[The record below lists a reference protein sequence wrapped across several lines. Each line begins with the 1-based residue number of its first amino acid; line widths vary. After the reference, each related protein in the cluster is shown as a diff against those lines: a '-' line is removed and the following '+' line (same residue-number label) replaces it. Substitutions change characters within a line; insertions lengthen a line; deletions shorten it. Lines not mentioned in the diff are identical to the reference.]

1 MKSILFLLSCLC
13 SAFLSAQTYNPLWIP
28 DTLAGSNITL
38 TIKDTFA
45 QLRAT
50 GNQTITGGINNSKFW
65 GPTIFINKGD
75 TVHMNVLNKLNDST
89 TIHWHGMHLPAVM
102 DGGPHQVIPPGT
114 LWQPYW
120 KVTNNAATYWYHPH
134 LHEMTLEHLS
144 KGIGGFIIVNDQ
156 EESAL
161 ALPRKYGIDDI
172 PLMLT
177 SRRYNTANQFLV
189 QNVAYGDY
197 LLVNGTRDPEIT
209 LPKQIV
215 RLRLLNAEVER
226 AYNFG
231 FSDNRKFYIIANDGG
246 LLDKPVQVSKLLV
259 AVGERYEILVDLSN
273 DNVGSSINLMSYN
286 ANQPF
291 GFPGGE
297 PAAQGNF
304 GSLLNNKD
312 FNCLRINIGQSTN
325 SPITFIPTSLISNQ
339 FINSAEA
346 TVNRSIN
353 VKGGVPGNPTPFNF
367 NDKVFDINRIDN
379 TVNLNAI
386 EKWTITNSNVFGHTF
401 HIHDVQFK
409 LVARNGNTNAVGL
422 HEQGWKDVLYL
433 PRNENAT
440 FIAKFDDYADP
451 IHPFMYHCHFS
462 NHEDDGMMGQ
472 FVVNNPSSIIDN
484 MPDESRYTLFP
495 NPASDVIFIEN
506 TGIEIYYITIVNS
519 VGKSVMM
526 LPQPEIHKGISIAHL
541 PKGMYY
547 MQIMDAATK
556 TTITKQFSK

>member
-1 MKSILFLLSCLC
+1 MKSIFFLFSCLC

-28 DTLAGSNITL
+28 DTLSGSNITL

-50 GNQTITGGINNSKFW
+50 GNQTLTGGINNSQFW

-75 TVHMNVLNKLNDST
+75 IVHMNVLNKLNDST

-134 LHEMTLEHLS
+134 LHEMTEEHLS

-161 ALPRKYGIDDI
+161 ALPRNYGIDDI

-177 SRRYNTANQFLV
+177 SRRYNTANQFVV

-215 RLRLLNAEVER
+215 RLRLLNAEIER

-231 FSDNRKFYIIANDGG
+231 FSDNRKFYIITNDGG

-273 DNVGSSINLMSYN
+273 DNVGSSINLVSYN

-325 SPITFIPTSLISNQ
+325 SPITSIPTSLISNQ

-367 NDKVFDINRIDN
+367 NDKIFDINRIDN

-433 PRNENAT
+433 PRSENAT

-462 NHEDDGMMGQ
+462 NHEDGGMMGQ
-472 FVVNNPSSIIDN
+472 FVVNNPSSIIEN
-484 MPDESRYTLFP
+484 MPDESQYTLFP

-526 LPQPEIHKGISIAHL
+526 LPQPEINKGITIAHL

>member
-1 MKSILFLLSCLC
+1 MKSVFFLLSCLC

-28 DTLAGSNITL
+28 DTLSGSNITL

-50 GNQTITGGINNSKFW
+50 GNQTITGGINNSQFW

-177 SRRYNTANQFLV
+177 SRRYNTGNQFVV

-325 SPITFIPTSLISNQ
+325 SPITSIPTSLISNQ

-367 NDKVFDINRIDN
+367 NDKIFDINRIDN
-379 TVNLNAI
+379 TVSLNAI

-409 LVARNGNTNAVGL
+409 LVSRNGNTNAVGL

-472 FVVNNPSSIIDN
+472 FVVNNPSSIIEN
-484 MPDESRYTLFP
+484 MPDESQYTLFP

-506 TGIEIYYITIVNS
+506 TGIEIYYITIINS

>member
-1 MKSILFLLSCLC
+1 MRSILFLFSCLF
-13 SAFLSAQTYNPLWIP
+13 SAYLSAQTYNSLWIP
-28 DTLAGSNITL
+28 DTLSGSNITL

-45 QLRAT
+45 QLRT
-50 GNQTITGGINNSKFW
+50 NGNQTITGGINNSQFW

-144 KGIGGFIIVNDQ
+144 KGIGGFIIVKDA

-161 ALPRKYGIDDI
+161 ALPRTYGIDDI

-177 SRRYNTANQFLV
+177 SRRFNNANQFVV

-215 RLRLLNAEVER
+215 RLRILNAEIER

-325 SPITFIPTSLISNQ
+325 SPITSIPTSLISNQ
-339 FINSAEA
+339 FINTADA
-346 TVNRSIN
+346 TVSRSIN
-353 VKGGVPGNPTPFNF
+353 VKGGVPGNPIPFNF

-472 FVVNNPSSIIDN
+472 FVVNNPSSITDN
-484 MPDESRYTLFP
+484 IPDESQYILFP
-495 NPASDVIFIEN
+495 NPASDKIFIKD

-556 TTITKQFSK
+556 TTITKLFSK

>member
-1 MKSILFLLSCLC
+1 MRSILFLFSCLF
-13 SAFLSAQTYNPLWIP
+13 SAYLSAQTYNPLWIP
-28 DTLAGSNITL
+28 DTLSGSNITL

-144 KGIGGFIIVNDQ
+144 KGIGGFIIVKDA

-161 ALPRKYGIDDI
+161 ALPRTYGIDDI

-177 SRRYNTANQFLV
+177 SRRYNNANQFVV

-273 DNVGSSINLMSYN
+273 DNVGSSLNLMSYN

-325 SPITFIPTSLISNQ
+325 SPITSIPTSLISNQ
-339 FINSAEA
+339 FINSADA
-346 TVNRSIN
+346 TVSRSIN

-367 NDKVFDINRIDN
+367 NDKIFDINRIDN

-409 LVARNGNTNAVGL
+409 LVSRNGNTNAVGL

-472 FVVNNPSSIIDN
+472 FVVNNPSSIIEN
-484 MPDESRYTLFP
+484 MPDESQYTLFP

-519 VGKSVMM
+519 LGKSVMM
-526 LPQPEIHKGISIAHL
+526 LPQPEINKGISIAHL

>member
-1 MKSILFLLSCLC
+1 MKSIFFLFSCLC

-50 GNQTITGGINNSKFW
+50 GNQTITGGINNSQFW

-75 TVHMNVLNKLNDST
+75 IVHMNVLNKLNDST

-134 LHEMTLEHLS
+134 LHEMTEEHLS

-161 ALPRKYGIDDI
+161 ALPRNYGIDDI

-177 SRRYNTANQFLV
+177 SRRYNTANQFVV

-215 RLRLLNAEVER
+215 RLRLLNAEIER

-259 AVGERYEILVDLSN
+259 AVGERYEILVDLTN
-273 DNVGSSINLMSYN
+273 DNIGSSINLVSYN

-312 FNCLRINIGQSTN
+312 FNCLRINVGQSTN
-325 SPITFIPTSLISNQ
+325 SPITSIPTSLISNQ

-433 PRNENAT
+433 PRSENAT

-462 NHEDDGMMGQ
+462 NHEDGGMMGQ
-472 FVVNNPSSIIDN
+472 FVVNNPSSIIEN
-484 MPDESRYTLFP
+484 MPDESQYTLFP
-495 NPASDVIFIEN
+495 NPASDVIFIDN
-506 TGIEIYYITIVNS
+506 KGLEIYYITIVNS

-526 LPQPEIHKGISIAHL
+526 LPQPEIYKGISIAHL

>member
-1 MKSILFLLSCLC
+1 MRSILFLFSCLF
-13 SAFLSAQTYNPLWIP
+13 SAYLSAQTYNSLWIP
-28 DTLAGSNITL
+28 DTLSGSNITL

-50 GNQTITGGINNSKFW
+50 GNQTITGGINNSQFW

-144 KGIGGFIIVNDQ
+144 KGIGGFIIVKDA

-161 ALPRKYGIDDI
+161 ALPRTYGIDDI

-177 SRRYNTANQFLV
+177 SRRYNNANQFVV

-215 RLRLLNAEVER
+215 RLRILNAEIER

-325 SPITFIPTSLISNQ
+325 SPITSIPTSLISNQ

-472 FVVNNPSSIIDN
+472 FVVNNPSSITDN
-484 MPDESRYTLFP
+484 IPDESQYILFP
-495 NPASDVIFIEN
+495 NPASDMIFIKD

-519 VGKSVMM
+519 LGKSVMM

>member
-1 MKSILFLLSCLC
+1 
-13 SAFLSAQTYNPLWIP
+13 
-28 DTLAGSNITL
+28 
-38 TIKDTFA
+38 
-45 QLRAT
+45 
-50 GNQTITGGINNSKFW
+50 
-65 GPTIFINKGD
+65 
-75 TVHMNVLNKLNDST
+75 MNVLNKLNDST

-177 SRRYNTANQFLV
+177 SRRYNTANQFVV

-297 PAAQGNF
+297 PATQGNF

-325 SPITFIPTSLISNQ
+325 SPITSIPTSLISNQ

-367 NDKVFDINRIDN
+367 NDKIFDINRIDN
-379 TVNLNAI
+379 TVSLNAI

-409 LVARNGNTNAVGL
+409 LVSRNGNTNAVGL

-472 FVVNNPSSIIDN
+472 FVVNNPSSIIEN
-484 MPDESRYTLFP
+484 MPDESQYTLFP
-495 NPASDVIFIEN
+495 NPASDVIFIDN
-506 TGIEIYYITIVNS
+506 TGIEIYYITIINS

>member
-1 MKSILFLLSCLC
+1 MRSILFLFSCLF
-13 SAFLSAQTYNPLWIP
+13 SAYLSAQTYNSLWIP
-28 DTLAGSNITL
+28 DTLSGSNITL

-50 GNQTITGGINNSKFW
+50 GNQTITGGINNSQFW
-65 GPTIFINKGD
+65 GPTIFVNKGD

-144 KGIGGFIIVNDQ
+144 KGIGGFIIVKDA

-161 ALPRKYGIDDI
+161 ALPRTYGIDDI

-177 SRRYNTANQFLV
+177 SRRYNNANQFVV

-215 RLRLLNAEVER
+215 RLRILNAEIER

-325 SPITFIPTSLISNQ
+325 SPITSIPTSLISNQ
-339 FINSAEA
+339 FINTSDA
-346 TVNRSIN
+346 TVSRSIN
-353 VKGGVPGNPTPFNF
+353 VKGGVPGNPIPFNF

-472 FVVNNPSSIIDN
+472 FVVNNPSSITDN
-484 MPDESRYTLFP
+484 IPDESQYILFP
-495 NPASDVIFIEN
+495 NPASDMIFIKD

-519 VGKSVMM
+519 LGKSVMM

>member
-134 LHEMTLEHLS
+134 LHEMTMEHLS

-246 LLDKPVQVSKLLV
+246 LVDKPVQVSKLLV

-325 SPITFIPTSLISNQ
+325 SPITSIPTSLISNQ

-433 PRNENAT
+433 PRSENAT

-484 MPDESRYTLFP
+484 MPDESQYTLFP